1 MVKSPSAREL
11 EAIADAADERLE
23 QASAEEILSWAA
35 ETFGR
40 RLCVTSSMA
49 DPVVLHLASR
59 ALPGIDVVFLDTGYH
74 FAETLVT
81 RDLVADTYDV
91 NVLNVVPEQTVAEQ
105 DATHGARLHDR
116 DPDLC
121 CNLRKVRPLQRALEG
136 YDAWITGLRRDESPS
151 RAGTRIV
158 AWDPRRGKVKISPI
172 ARWTEEQVEAYIAE
186 HKLLFN
192 PLLADGYASIG
203 CQPCTRRTLPG
214 EDPRSGRWAGLL
226 KTECGIH
233 FS

>member
-1 MVKSPSAREL
+1 MAKTLSAREL
-11 EAIADAADERLE
+11 EAMAEAADERLE
-23 QASAEEILSWAA
+23 QASAEEILTWAA
-35 ETFGR
+35 ETFGH

-59 ALPGIDVVFLDTGYH
+59 ARPGIDVVFLDTGYH

-81 RDLVADTYDV
+81 RDLVADSYDV
-91 NVLNVVPEQTVAEQ
+91 NVINVVPEQSVAEQ
-105 DATHGARLHDR
+105 DATHGPRLHDR

-121 CNLRKVRPLQRALEG
+121 CHLRKVLPLQRALEG

-151 RAGTRIV
+151 RANTRVV
-158 AWDPRRGKVKISPI
+158 AWDARRQKVKISPI
-172 ARWTEEQVEAYIAE
+172 ARWTEDQVEAYITE
-186 HKLLFN
+186 NKLIFN
-192 PLLADGYASIG
+192 PLLADGYTSIG
-203 CQPCTRRTLPG
+203 CRPCTRRTLPG
-214 EDPRSGRWAGLL
+214 EDPRAGRWAGLL